1 MSAFRTRTAF
11 VAAAAVIAMPLGIAF
26 AGTASAAD
34 LPVDL
39 EIVDGLLAD
48 TPVAGVTDGL
58 LGDDML
64 GGALGVIGGV
74 PVAGSAAGEVSK
86 SDITDLDATDGLL
99 EGLLGDDTLEI
110 DLDEVVDELDLRG
123 VVKELKL
130 NDIVDLDDIVDE
142 LGLDRILGGLTG
154 SQKEQ
159 VKGAIKKKVVERRAA
174 QAGALP
180 KTGGSANMTA
190 MLLCA
195 GLAAAG
201 TGVTLVTRRRNAMI

>member
-1 MSAFRTRTAF
+1 MSAFRTRTAV

-39 EIVDGLLAD
+39 EIVDGLLAG
-48 TPVAGVTDGL
+48 TPVEGVLEIVTEGV
-58 LGDDML
+58 LGDVLAD
-64 GGALGVIGGV
+64 V
-74 PVAGSAAGEVSK
+74 PVAGPAADEVST
-86 SDITDLDATDGLL
+86 SDVTDFDATEGLL
-99 EGLLGDDTLEI
+99 EGLLGDDVLEI
-110 DLDEVVDELDLRG
+110 DLAEVVDELDLRG

-130 NDIVDLDDIVDE
+130 NDIIDLDDIVDE

-159 VKGAIKKKVVERRAA
+159 VKGAIKKKVAEKRAA
-174 QAGALP
+174 KAGALP
-180 KTGGSANMTA
+180 HTGGNANMTA

-201 TGVTLVTRRRNAMI
+201 TGVTLVTRRRNGMGA

>member
-39 EIVDGLLAD
+39 TIVEGLIEG
-48 TPVAGVTDGL
+48 TPVEAVVADV
-58 LGDDML
+58 L
-64 GGALGVIGGV
+64 GGNVLGNV
-74 PVAGSAAGEVSK
+74 PIAGSATDEVST
-86 SDITDLDATDGLL
+86 SDVTDLDATDGLL
-99 EGLLGDDTLEI
+99 EGLLGDDVLEI
-110 DLDEVVDELDLRG
+110 DLAEVVDELDLRG

-154 SQKEQ
+154 SQKDQ
-159 VKGAIKKKVVERRAA
+159 VKGAIKKKVIERRAA

-201 TGVTLVTRRRNAMI
+201 TGVTLVTRRRNAMSI